1 MWAFG
6 GDGVYIKIISKFLLG
21 QGCDTEEE
29 FHTLYHQHAPPLQ
42 HHQQPIFRNL
52 VCEVI

>member
-21 QGCDTEEE
+21 EGCDTEEE
-29 FHTLYHQHAPPLQ
+29 FNTLSCQDPTSLQ
-42 HHQQPIFRNL
+42 HRQSVSSETL
-52 VCEVI
+52 